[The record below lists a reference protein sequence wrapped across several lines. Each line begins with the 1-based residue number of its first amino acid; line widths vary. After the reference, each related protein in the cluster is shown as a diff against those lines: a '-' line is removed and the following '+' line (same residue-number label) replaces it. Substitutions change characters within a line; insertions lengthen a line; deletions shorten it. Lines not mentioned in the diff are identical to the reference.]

1 VHHELQQTM
10 NDLVGLIRRESEVK
24 QALGELE
31 KFRDRAAAVAVSG
44 GRAYNPGWH
53 VALDLRNMLLVAECV
68 AIAALERQ
76 ESRGGHTREDFP
88 AMSPEWRKVNL
99 ILTLSGDKVEL
110 THKPLPVMRPD
121 QLALFDVAELK
132 KYMTEEEL
140 AGLPSAPAASEK
152 GH

>member
-1 VHHELQQTM
+1 M
-10 NDLVGLIRRESEVK
+10 
-24 QALGELE
+24 
-31 KFRDRAAAVAVSG
+31 AAAG
-44 GRAYNPGWH
+44 FLP
-53 VALDLRNMLLVAECV
+53 L
-68 AIAALERQ
+68 Q
-76 ESRGGHTREDFP
+76 RGGHTREDFP